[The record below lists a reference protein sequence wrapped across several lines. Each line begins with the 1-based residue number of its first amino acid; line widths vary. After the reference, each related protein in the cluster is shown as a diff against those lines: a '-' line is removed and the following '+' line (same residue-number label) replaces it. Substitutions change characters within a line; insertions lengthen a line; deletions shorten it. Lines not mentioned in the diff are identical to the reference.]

1 MEIRIETGSYNE
13 KRYSKPWIARV
24 DFAVSA
30 NGEMV
35 FGNWVGTPGY
45 DGVLLLDATPGDIV
59 ARGQKDFRNPK
70 YSAPTYYIVGA
81 DGQLERVGSKGD
93 AYKLWLERKDAA
105 AAQDPNALE
114 AERQAL
120 LQQVAQINARIAE
133 IDALLA

>member
-1 MEIRIETGSYNE
+1 MEIRIETSSYNE
-13 KRYSKPWIARV
+13 KRYGKPWIARV
-24 DFAVSA
+24 DFAASTS
-30 NGEMV
+30 GEMI

-93 AYKLWLERKDAA
+93 AYKRWMERKDAA
-105 AAQDPNALE
+105 AAQDSNDLE

>member
-1 MEIRIETGSYNE
+1 
-13 KRYSKPWIARV
+13 
-24 DFAVSA
+24 
-30 NGEMV
+30 MV

-45 DGVLLLDATPGDIV
+45 DGVLLLDVAPGDIV

-93 AYKLWLERKDAA
+93 AYKLWLEHKDAA
-105 AAQDPNALE
+105 AAQDPSVLE
-114 AERQAL
+114 AERQGL